1 MKTMKRLIMA
11 MFLLLLLPGL
21 AGCSGSEDAS
31 LPGGGLKS
39 QTIITVNDTKIAMD
53 TMMYYIMEQ
62 ESEYSYYDVY
72 YKATY
77 GTSYWDLEVEEEE
90 GRTVRDEI
98 KDYILEI
105 AQLYEVFYQEAQK
118 RGYELTEEDEEE
130 AKSNAS
136 SIWEKM
142 SDRQKETTELTEELL
157 VEIFKK
163 ISLATK
169 LYDDVDA
176 KLVVDEEAARNSVN
190 PEDYKEYSIEIMSLD
205 NIEED
210 DEGYWVDVPK
220 KELKKAVK
228 RMEQYGKKLKKGKTM
243 EEVVP
248 ESEKRITVESL
259 LFMEGDKQLGEV
271 LEKAAVAL
279 KNDEHTGVIET
290 DDGYFMIRMD
300 NNEST
305 ESYDTAVQTAVE
317 DAQTAAFEAAYN
329 EIKKAY
335 QVEINQDRW
344 DQVVIGNLTIDAEEE
359 ESVEAPAEVSEE

>member
-1 MKTMKRLIMA
+1 MKKIMMA
-11 MFLLLLLPGL
+11 MFFLLLLPVM
-21 AGCSGSEDAS
+21 AGCSDSAS
-31 LPGGGLKS
+31 GGDLKS
-39 QTIITVNDTKIAMD
+39 QTVITVNDEKIAMD

-62 ESEYSYYDVY
+62 ESEYSYDDVY

-77 GTSYWDLEVEEEE
+77 GTSYWDMEVEEED
-90 GRTVRDEI
+90 GRIVRDEI

-105 AQLYEVFYQEAQK
+105 AQLYEVFNQEAQK
-118 RGYELTEEDEEE
+118 RGYKLTDEDIEE

-136 SIWEKM
+136 SIWENM
-142 SDRQKETTELTEELL
+142 SEHQKEVTELTEDLL

-176 KLVVDEEAARNSVN
+176 GLTVDEEAAKNSVN

-210 DEGYWVDVPK
+210 EEGYWVDVPK
-220 KELKKAVK
+220 KKLKKAVK
-228 RMEQYGKKLKKGKTM
+228 RMEQYRKKLKNGKTM

-248 ESEKRITVESL
+248 EDEKKITVESL
-259 LFMEGDKQLGEV
+259 SFIKGDKQLGEE
-271 LEKAAVAL
+271 LEEAAVL
-279 KNDEHTGVIET
+279 LENDEHTDIIET
-290 DDGYFMIRMD
+290 DAGYFVIRMAD
-300 NNEST
+300 NEST
-305 ESYDTAVQTAVE
+305 ESYDAAVQTAIE

-335 QVEINQDRW
+335 KVEINHDVW
-344 DQVVIGNLTIDAEEE
+344 DQVVIGNLTIDPEDE
-359 ESVEAPAEVSEE
+359 ESVEVPSETSEE